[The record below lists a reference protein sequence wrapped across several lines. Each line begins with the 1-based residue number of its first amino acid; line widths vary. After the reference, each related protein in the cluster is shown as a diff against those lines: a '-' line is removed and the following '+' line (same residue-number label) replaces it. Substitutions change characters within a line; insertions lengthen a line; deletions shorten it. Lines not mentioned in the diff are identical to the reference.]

1 MVLVLAMLRFDC
13 KSLREMRLAMGEEM
27 QQDVWQKAIPEERDR
42 LQSRVLVGVVVPV
55 LAVGAVAV
63 YLPWNA
69 APVIPLVGS
78 ATFAVV
84 VWALRS
90 ATLPATAV
98 GFLICSILARAP
110 VVWTGFS
117 PLPVDHPAIPALA
130 VLFVLT
136 FGATRLGRARKE
148 ERGVAEARSGRRASQ
163 IVANLG
169 VAALCALVGWY
180 HGCIAALA
188 EATADTVSSEIGQ
201 AIGGRTWII
210 TTLQQVPAGEDGGVS
225 VAGTIAG
232 VAAAGVVVAAG
243 SVHHALWTDKAL
255 MFFAACA
262 GLVFDSWL
270 GATVERRGWVGND
283 LVNFASTLFA
293 AMLPLVW
300 LLAQKQNPFLI

>member
-27 QQDVWQKAIPEERDR
+27 HRDVWRKAIPKGRDR

-63 YLPWNA
+63 YQPWNSA
-69 APVIPLVGS
+69 SVIPLVGC
-78 ATFAVV
+78 AAFAVV
-84 VWALRS
+84 VWASRS
-90 ATLPATAV
+90 ATLPAAAV
-98 GFLICSILARAP
+98 GFLICAILARVP
-110 VVWTGFS
+110 VVWTGFDS
-117 PLPVDHPAIPALA
+117 LPINHPAIPALA

-148 ERGVAEARSGRRASQ
+148 KRGVAEARSGRRASQ

-180 HGCIAALA
+180 DGCIAALA

-201 AIGGRTWII
+201 AIGGRTWMI
-210 TTLQQVPAGEDGGVS
+210 TTLKQVPAGEDGGVS
-225 VAGTIAG
+225 VVGTIAG
-232 VAAAGVVVAAG
+232 MVAAGVVVAIG
-243 SVHHALWTDKAL
+243 SLRHALWPDKAL
-255 MFFAACA
+255 VFFAACA

-270 GATVERRGWVGND
+270 GATVERRGGVGND

-293 AMLPLVW
+293 AMLPFVW
-300 LLAQKQNPFLI
+300 LLGRHKIHF